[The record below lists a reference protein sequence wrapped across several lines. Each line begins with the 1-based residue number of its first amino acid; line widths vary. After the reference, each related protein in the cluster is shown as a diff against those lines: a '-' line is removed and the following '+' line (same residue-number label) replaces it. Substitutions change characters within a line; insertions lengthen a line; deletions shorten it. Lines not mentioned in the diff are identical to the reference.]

1 MRPTRI
7 SATEWVSVDPAQVE
21 RRVRVFGPR
30 MLDTQFFSH
39 ITAASLWGIPLPSFG
54 TGEPVHISVLSPQ
67 PRPRANGIAGHE
79 LDGKVTRLVSID
91 GIRVS
96 DAASTWCQ
104 LASMLALPDLVAV
117 ADYLLTPD
125 GEPGPLV
132 SFEEL
137 NAAVEERRGHRG
149 AGQLRDALELTRLGS
164 TSRVESVLRVLL
176 HLAALPEPQLHLPV
190 LSDDGK
196 FRTDIPIAFPEYRV
210 GVDVNFEANR
220 PFRVRSA
227 ELERLARLDDA
238 GWRML
243 AFSDA
248 DVHPSRQYE
257 LRQKISS
264 LQNLLLQQGWMPGSS
279 AA

>member
-104 LASMLALPDLVAV
+104 LAGMLALPDLVAV
-117 ADYLLTPD
+117 ADYLLTRE
-125 GEPGPLV
+125 GEEGPLL
-132 SFEEL
+132 SFDEL
-137 NAAVEERRGHRG
+137 AEAVEERRGHRG

-176 HLAALPEPQLHLPV
+176 HLAALPVGSPTEPA
-190 LSDDGK
+190 
-196 FRTDIPIAFPEYRV
+196 T
-210 GVDVNFEANR
+210 NC
-220 PFRVRSA
+220 
-227 ELERLARLDDA
+227 
-238 GWRML
+238 
-243 AFSDA
+243 
-248 DVHPSRQYE
+248 RQ
-257 LRQKISS
+257 SC
-264 LQNLLLQQGWMPGSS
+264 QQGTVPAPVGPLGGGARRAQRPVP
-279 AA
+279 AAQAPAPPVRFFASIPPRAAVVLRPWLPSP